1 MPRVRVEYRAVTTP
15 SPCATT
21 RAWVDVDLAAV
32 AANAA
37 ALARISGGRL
47 LPMVKANG
55 YGLGAV
61 RVVRALEPL
70 DPWGYGV
77 ATVEEAAELRGAG
90 IDRPIV
96 LFTPLLIAWIDRCL
110 AHDVRPSIGDI
121 ESLRAWIGRSE
132 RPFHLE
138 IDTGMARSGFRPDD
152 PALGDTAELLRSA
165 PGWEGAFTH
174 FHSPES
180 DAAVTEA
187 QWSQFNAALARLP
200 RRPPLVHA
208 ANSAAALGGTRYT
221 ADLVRPGIFLYGGGT
236 GSVAPRPAAALHAR
250 VVALRRLA
258 PGDTVSYGGTWRA
271 ERPVT
276 IATVAVGYADG
287 FPRAAGRPRT
297 MELGGRV
304 APVTGRV
311 AMDMTMV
318 AAEDGHRVSC
328 GDVATV
334 FGGLISL
341 DEQARAAGTTAY
353 ELLTS
358 LSPRVPRRYEA
369 NA

>member
-1 MPRVRVEYRAVTTP
+1 LHLCLAFVYNTRAVTSS
-15 SPCATT
+15 SPCATA

-37 ALARISGGRL
+37 ELARISGGRL

-55 YGLGAV
+55 YGLGAI

-77 ATVEEAAELRGAG
+77 ATVVEAAELRGAG
-90 IDRPIV
+90 ITRPIV
-96 LFTPLLIAWIDRCL
+96 LFTPLLPAWIEDCL
-110 AHDVRPSIGDI
+110 AYDVRPSVGDLD
-121 ESLRAWIGRSE
+121 SLRAWVARSE
-132 RPFHLE
+132 RPFHVE

-152 PALGDTAELLRSA
+152 PTLGAVAELVRSA
-165 PGWEGAFTH
+165 PGWEGVFTH
-174 FHSPES
+174 FHSP
-180 DAAVTEA
+180 DTNAAATEV
-187 QWSQFNAALARLP
+187 QWSQLNEVVARLP

-208 ANSAAALGGTRYT
+208 ANSAAAISGARYT
-221 ADLVRPGIFLYGGGT
+221 ADLVRPGIFLYGGG
-236 GSVAPRPAAALHAR
+236 GSTDVTPRAAAALRGR
-250 VVALRRLA
+250 VVAVRRLVA
-258 PGDTVSYGGTWRA
+258 GDSVSYASTWRA

-276 IATVAVGYADG
+276 IATVALGYADG

-304 APVTGRV
+304 LPVAGRV

-318 AAEDGHRVSC
+318 AVEDGHAVAC

-341 DEQARAAGTTAY
+341 E
-353 ELLTS
+353 
-358 LSPRVPRRYEA
+358 
-369 NA
+369 

>member
-1 MPRVRVEYRAVTTP
+1 MTTP
-15 SPCATT
+15 SPCATA

-77 ATVEEAAELRGAG
+77 ATVDEGAELRSAG
-90 IDRPIV
+90 ITRPIV
-96 LFTPLLIAWIDRCL
+96 LFTPLLPAWIDDCL
-110 AHDVRPSIGDI
+110 AHDVRPSVGDLAT
-121 ESLRAWIGRSE
+121 LRAWIARSE

-152 PALGDTAELLRSA
+152 PALADVATLLRSA

-174 FHSPES
+174 FHSPDT
-180 DAAVTEA
+180 DAAVTES
-187 QWSQFNAALARLP
+187 QWSLFNDVLARLP
-200 RRPPLVHA
+200 RRPALVHA
-208 ANSAAALGGTRYT
+208 ANSAGAIAGNRYT
-221 ADLVRPGIFLYGGGT
+221 ADLVRPGIFLYGGG
-236 GSVAPRPAAALHAR
+236 GNASVTPGAAAAFRGR
-250 VVALRRLA
+250 VVAVRRLA
-258 PGDTVSYGGTWRA
+258 AGDTVSYGGTWRA

-304 APVTGRV
+304 VPVAGRV

-318 AAEDGHRVSC
+318 VLEDGQAVSC
-328 GDVATV
+328 GDVATI
-334 FGGLISL
+334 FGGLVSL
-341 DEQARAAGTTAY
+341 DEQATAAGTTAY

-358 LSPRVPRRYEA
+358 LSPRVPRRYGMED
-369 NA
+369 